1 MPTLSGRTP
10 LLSSFA
16 DGTRTL
22 AADAGEVIDATC
34 RLAIAGKLAIR
45 DIAGWIRGRPI
56 NETEFRLLWLLF
68 QHEGR
73 NSSPRTALDQGELA
87 AGLALSPAQIS
98 GLVERLQTGALISH
112 VAHGFDRRRQL
123 WRLAQAGEALVQ
135 EVVASVQAHEGA
147 QSPETPPLVASQEAT
162 AQRSGDFGSP
172 VLGCSPPL
180 EGAAA

>member
-68 QHEGR
+68 QHERR

-98 GLVERLQTGALISH
+98 GLVERLQAGAMISH
-112 VAHGFDRRRQL
+112 VAHGFDRRRQF

-135 EVVASVQAHEGA
+135 EVVASVQVRDRALTLEI
-147 QSPETPPLVASQEAT
+147 PPVE
-162 AQRSGDFGSP
+162 
-172 VLGCSPPL
+172 PPL
-180 EGAAA
+180 EEAAA